1 MTSSVTAFT
10 EFGCISGH
18 AIIMNQLPD
27 YGEKTGQ
34 LVHDFPK
41 HISFIMN
48 TFACVNSLTHNSP
61 KDLGAT

>member
-18 AIIMNQLPD
+18 AIIMNNIRKCQLLD

-41 HISFIMN
+41 HISFI
-48 TFACVNSLTHNSP
+48 TNSLYSP
-61 KDLGAT
+61 NDFRAS